1 MSIPDAPKILTRNQ
15 ILAALPRQQYA
26 LLFSHL
32 EPVDLPRSK
41 VLYHLADTISH
52 AFFIMSGMVS
62 LLATTQEGL
71 TTQISMVGNEG
82 MVGVP
87 AILRVNKAPYQI
99 KVQIPGRAMR
109 VRIDVLIREFN
120 RDGPL
125 HDMMLRYVHALI
137 SQISQSAAC
146 NRFHKIEERL
156 SRWLLISHDRAM
168 SDTLE
173 LTHEALSHMLGAT
186 RPNVTAAANKLKD
199 AALIDYRRGNI
210 QIIDRRGLEE
220 SACEC
225 YRVVTEEI
233 GCFRAA

>member
-1 MSIPDAPKILTRNQ
+1 MSAPDVPQVFARNQ
-15 ILAALPRQQYA
+15 ILTALTRQQYP

-32 EPVDLPRSK
+32 EPVPLPRSK
-41 VLYHLADTISH
+41 VLYHLADRISH

-82 MVGVP
+82 VVGVP

-109 VRIDVLIREFN
+109 VRIDVLIKEFN

-146 NRFHKIEERL
+146 NRFHQIEERL
-156 SRWLLISHDRAM
+156 SRWLLTSEDRAM
-168 SDTLE
+168 SETLQ

-186 RPNVTAAANKLKD
+186 RANVTAAANNLKR
-199 AALIDYRRGNI
+199 AGLIDYHRGSI
-210 QIIDRRGLEE
+210 QIVDRQGLEKA
-220 SACEC
+220 ACEC
-225 YRVVTEEI
+225 YRVITEEI